1 LFYITPGMR
10 ASALFAAF
18 ATVAASPLG
27 GPGRGI
33 LSGLQHAALDALAR
47 VRVPPPVLGSGHK
60 SAPSR
65 IAFHNPAV
73 NRACAVHALEGEG

>member
-10 ASALFAAF
+10 ASALAVFAAC
-18 ATVAASPLG
+18 ATAAASPLG

-33 LSGLQHAALDALAR
+33 LSGLQHAALDAFAR

-73 NRACAVHALEGEG
+73 NRACAVS